1 MSVKF
6 EALGLSFPTLYFGFC
21 DMSGFADELRR
32 GTGSTWKSFFFS
44 AFFLALDPILAAAY
58 DNDLEA
64 RNGRGQA
71 GAL

>member
-1 MSVKF
+1 
-6 EALGLSFPTLYFGFC
+6 
-21 DMSGFADELRR
+21 MSGFADELRR